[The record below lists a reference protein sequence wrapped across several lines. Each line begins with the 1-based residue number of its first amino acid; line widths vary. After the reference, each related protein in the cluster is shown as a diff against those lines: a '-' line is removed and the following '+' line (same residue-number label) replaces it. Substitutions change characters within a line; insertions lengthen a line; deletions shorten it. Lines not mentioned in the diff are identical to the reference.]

1 MGIMF
6 LSGGRVTNVEREKTR
21 INCQWCWTGIGVTG
35 LKLWFSVHIDRNK
48 NRRICKCMFAYM
60 LYIFTCICTYHTHDM

>member
-1 MGIMF
+1 MF

-48 NRRICKCMFAYM
+48 NRRICKCMFAYVI
-60 LYIFTCICTYHTHDM
+60 YIYMYMYIPYT